1 MPKILPPL
9 APPFAPANGDCRSR
23 IRGYVSREMKML
35 SARLGRWLVS
45 GALGLAILT
54 STARATTVVPPE
66 FDQLVNETDYVV
78 RAVVKSLKSE
88 YRHGPDG
95 RTIIT
100 FMEVDVREVILGT
113 PPARVVLEMLGG
125 IVGDNELEVVGA
137 PKFKV
142 GDEDILFVS
151 GNGRTIS
158 PLFAMMHGRYPIL
171 REPGTGQT
179 YVARSNHAP
188 LTDPAEVAS
197 PLGDGGAVA
206 TPPRAASS
214 APALTPEQFAARI
227 KAAHN
232 PNYTRA
238 RLH

>member
-1 MPKILPPL
+1 MSGWI
-9 APPFAPANGDCRSR
+9 
-23 IRGYVSREMKML
+23 
-35 SARLGRWLVS
+35 GRWGRSCAIVGLVI
-45 GALGLAILT
+45 LAT
-54 STARATTVVPPE
+54 TAYATTVIPPE

-78 RAVVKSLKSE
+78 RAVVKSVNAE
-88 YRHGPDG
+88 YRVGPDG

-100 FMEVDVREVILGT
+100 FVELEVREVILGT

-171 REPGTGQT
+171 RDPNSGRS
-179 YVARSNHAP
+179 YMARNNHTP
-188 LTDPAEVAS
+188 LTDPADVSLPLEENAAPPPLATS
-197 PLGDGGAVA
+197 PAQG
-206 TPPRAASS
+206 
-214 APALTPEQFAARI
+214 LTPEQFALRI
-227 KAAHN
+227 KAAVN
-232 PNYTRA
+232 PGYTRA
-238 RLH
+238 RIR

>member
-1 MPKILPPL
+1 
-9 APPFAPANGDCRSR
+9 
-23 IRGYVSREMKML
+23 MK
-35 SARLGRWLVS
+35 
-45 GALGLAILT
+45 ALTAILHRWSWGWFAALLLVGT
-54 STARATTVVPPE
+54 TARATTVVPPE

-100 FMEVDVREVILGT
+100 FMELDVREAILGS
-113 PPARVVLEMLGG
+113 PPAHVVLEMLGG

-171 REPGTGQT
+171 REPGTGQS

-188 LTDPAEVAS
+188 LTDTAEVAL
-197 PLGDGGAVA
+197 PLEDGVGAA
-206 TPPRAASS
+206 TSRRPAGS
-214 APALTPEQFAARI
+214 APALTPAQFAARI